1 MSHPMENS
9 LMRLVTRSDFD
20 GLICGVL
27 LNYLGLIDDY
37 KFAHPKDLQD
47 GKVPVTGND
56 VLANVPYVPGCGLW
70 FDHHTSE
77 RERLGHLKY
86 KGLSKPLP
94 SCARVIWEFYG
105 GRAKFPKSMDAMLAA
120 VDKVDSADLTREEIE
135 NPQGWVLLGFISD
148 PRTGLGRY
156 RDYRISNLQLM
167 MDLVKHCATMPIEAI
182 LALPDVRERVAR
194 YNEQDELFKAMIK
207 ERSTARGNVIVTDLR
222 EQEEIYTGN
231 RFLIYALLPQCNVSI
246 QVMWGLKRQNTVF
259 TVGHSIL
266 NRTCKADI
274 GSLMLKH
281 GGGGHGKVGT
291 CQVDN
296 GRADEVL
303 EELVTTL
310 QG

>member
-1 MSHPMENS
+1 
-9 LMRLVTRSDFD
+9 MRLVTRSDFD

-37 KFAHPKDLQD
+37 RFAHPKDLQD
-47 GKVPVTGND
+47 GKVPVGAND

-77 RERLGHLKY
+77 AERLGNVKY

-105 GRAKFPKSMDAMLAA
+105 GHAKFPKSMDAMLAA
-120 VDKVDSADLTREEIE
+120 VDKVDSADLTREDID

-167 MDLVKHCATMPIEAI
+167 MDLVKHCASMPIEEI
-182 LALPDVRERVAR
+182 LALPDVAERVAR
-194 YNEQDELFKAMIK
+194 YREQDGLFRAMLK
-207 ERSTARGNVIVTDLR
+207 ERSRAEGNVIVTDLR

-231 RFLIYALLPQCNVSI
+231 RFLIYALFPECNVSI
-246 QVMWGLKRQNTVF
+246 QAMWGLKRQNTVF

-266 NRTCKADI
+266 DRGCKADI

-281 GGGGHGKVGT
+281 GGGGHRKVGT

-296 GRADEVL
+296 LKADE
-303 EELVTTL
+303 TL
-310 QG
+310 QELIAALRE